1 MVDCNEA
8 ILTRSYVKKLIRA
21 IDAIGYSMNEDELM
35 SIKFFNNTILIES
48 ENVST
53 IIKLENQE

>member
-1 MVDCNEA
+1 MADYNEA
-8 ILTRSYVKKLIRA
+8 ILTRSYVKKLIRV
-21 IDAIGYSMNEDELM
+21 IDAIGYNMKEDELM
-35 SIKFFNNTILIES
+35 SIKLFNNTILIES